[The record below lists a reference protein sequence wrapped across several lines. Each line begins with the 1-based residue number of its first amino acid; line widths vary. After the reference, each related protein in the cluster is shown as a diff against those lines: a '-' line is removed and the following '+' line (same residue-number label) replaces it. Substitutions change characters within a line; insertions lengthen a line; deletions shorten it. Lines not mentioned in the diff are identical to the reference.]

1 VTILAAGDLWG
12 KFRPDNARPF
22 KRYRSLA
29 TPQRNSLVKVNA
41 DVAWLILKLPLLSKP
56 EDGDQQAIA

>member
-1 VTILAAGDLWG
+1 LWG
-12 KFRPDNARPF
+12 KFRPDNAR
-22 KRYRSLA
+22 RYRSLA